1 MQSGEKEGRERVKID
16 AANNAAAAAVAEN
29 HFKAAPKFAN

>member
-16 AANNAAAAAVAEN
+16 AANNAAVAEN